1 MGDLFD
7 TNILIDLLDGRAEA
21 LAVADASPDR
31 AVSVVTRI
39 EVLSAASESFDERSV
54 RMLLADFQEE
64 QLSRSIADEAARV
77 RRTSRLKLP
86 DAVILATARV
96 TGRTLVTRDAK
107 AFAQWPGV
115 RLPYA

>member
-1 MGDLFD
+1 MGELFD

-21 LAVADASPDR
+21 LAIAEASSNR

-39 EVLSAASESFDERSV
+39 EVLSGASPAFDERIV
-54 RMLLADFQEE
+54 RVLLAEFQEE
-64 QLSRSIADEAARV
+64 QLTRPIAEEAARV
-77 RRTSRLKLP
+77 RREHRLKLP
-86 DAVILATARV
+86 DAIILATATA

-107 AFAQWPGV
+107 AFARLPGV